1 MSVAALD
8 SHPVP
13 ACVQTL
19 EGALDALPTARW
31 EGMEPAAVRDLLTRL
46 AKVEARISA
55 HKMAAAR
62 VLEKARKA
70 AADANNAA
78 RGGADGAG
86 TSTGATIS
94 LDFGGDRGGDDAM
107 VRTAERIE
115 ATLTEAALAAGEI
128 SAKQAD
134 IISRALAQLPAD
146 VTDEQKLL
154 CEKTLLKDALRLTLK
169 DLRERGRRITDA
181 FKKSEEDV
189 DADEDEL
196 LRKKEE
202 AARAKTSFSMWDNR
216 DGTVTGRFTLPEAQ
230 GAMLKTALDALAAPH
245 QKVGTVN
252 AATGEMDEV
261 GFGQTYP
268 QRLGHAFATL
278 VEHLPADRLPSNGG
292 VSAVVTVNLDLD
304 TLVGGLKA
312 AGLSD
317 GTRISAGEARRLA
330 CSAQL
335 VPMVLDGKSLPLDIG
350 SPARFFNRAS
360 RRALEKRDGG
370 CTAPGMGVPPQ
381 KARSGGGGQGLT
393 LVRITSSDP
402 VRDQQNHG
410 HQRWRPVVHLP
421 APPRP
426 RPGLGRARQ
435 SPRRE
440 GRVEATRL
448 EHLATQHPL
457 APLDA
462 QFR

>member
-8 SHPVP
+8 THPVP
-13 ACVQTL
+13 TCVQTARAAFTSLATSAWDGMDPVEVRRLVGELSRL
-19 EGALDALPTARW
+19 EAQ
-31 EGMEPAAVRDLLTRL
+31 
-46 AKVEARISA
+46 ISA

-62 VLEKARKA
+62 VLDQARKA
-70 AADANNAA
+70 AADADDRR
-78 RGGADGAG
+78 RGNTG

-94 LDFGGDRGGDDAM
+94 IDFGGDRGGDDAL
-107 VRTAERIE
+107 VNTANRIQE
-115 ATLTEAALAAGEI
+115 QTTLTEAALAAGEI

-134 IISRALAQLPAD
+134 LISRALAHLPKD

-154 CEKTLLKDALRLTLK
+154 CEMTLLKDAQRLTLK
-169 DLRERGRRITDA
+169 DLRERGRRITEVYQQTD
-181 FKKSEEDV
+181 EDV

-196 LRKKEE
+196 LRRKEE

-245 QKVGTVN
+245 QSVATVN
-252 AATGEMDEV
+252 AATGERDEV
-261 GFGQTYP
+261 GFGQSYP

-278 VEHLPADRLPSNGG
+278 VEHLPADQLPTNGG

-304 TLVGGLKA
+304 TLMGGLKA

-335 VPMVLDGKSLPLDIG
+335 VPMVLDGKSLPLDLG
-350 SPARFFNRAS
+350 TPQRFFNRSS

-370 CTAPGMGVPPQ
+370 CTAPGCDRDSRWCEAHHLTPYAISKTTDIRDGALLCTFHHHRVHDQGWTGRINPTDGMVEWKPP
-381 KARSGGGGQGLT
+381 G
-393 LVRITSSDP
+393 TSTW
-402 VRDQQNHG
+402 RRNH
-410 HQRWRPVVHLP
+410 RWRP
-421 APPRP
+421 
-426 RPGLGRARQ
+426 
-435 SPRRE
+435 
-440 GRVEATRL
+440 
-448 EHLATQHPL
+448 
-457 APLDA
+457 
-462 QFR
+462 

>member
-8 SHPVP
+8 THPVP
-13 ACVQTL
+13 TCVHGLHALLDQT
-19 EGALDALPTARW
+19 PTSAW
-31 EGMEPAAVRDLLTRL
+31 DGIDPAEVRRL
-46 AKVEARISA
+46 IAEIGRAEARLSA

-78 RGGADGAG
+78 RGGAGGAG

-107 VRTAERIE
+107 VKTAERIE

-146 VTDEQKLL
+146 VTDEQRLL
-154 CEKTLLKDALRLTLK
+154 CEMTLLKDAPRLTLK
-169 DLRERGRRITDA
+169 DLRHRARRITETY
-181 FKKSEEDV
+181 KKSDEV
-189 DADEDEL
+189 DEDEDEL
-196 LRKKEE
+196 LRRKEE

-245 QKVGTVN
+245 QSIATVN
-252 AATGEMDEV
+252 AATGERDEV
-261 GFGQTYP
+261 GFGQSYP

-304 TLVGGLKA
+304 TLMGGLKA

-335 VPMVLDGKSLPLDIG
+335 VPMVLDGKSLPLDLG
-350 SPARFFNRAS
+350 SPQRFFNRAS

-370 CTAPGMGVPPQ
+370 CTAPGCDRDSRWCESHHLTPYAISKTTDIRDGALLCSFHHHRVHQQGWTGRVNPDDGMVEWKPP
-381 KARSGGGGQGLT
+381 G
-393 LVRITSSDP
+393 SSTWQ
-402 VRDQQNHG
+402 RNH
-410 HQRWRPVVHLP
+410 RWRP
-421 APPRP
+421 
-426 RPGLGRARQ
+426 
-435 SPRRE
+435 
-440 GRVEATRL
+440 
-448 EHLATQHPL
+448 
-457 APLDA
+457 
-462 QFR
+462 